1 MDRWDTGVAIFAL
14 LISSGLVFGLV
25 VGLAS
30 KVPEHGL
37 PLLKSTMIVA
47 CAGIVATLLFA
58 PFMKKDMFLLAPLV
72 GVIVG
77 GIVVVLVG
85 MSRTNPI
92 RSTKPECEKTVSKA

>member
-47 CAGIVATLLFA
+47 CAGIVATLLLLSSL
-58 PFMKKDMFLLAPLV
+58 KKDMFLLAPLV